1 MLINGV
7 DLSVLGIQLYDRI
20 LQSNSVDT
28 SQEWLEGDIQPT
40 FIRQQDKFKN
50 IQLKFL
56 VLKDNEAEAF
66 LVMSKLTSMLKKAS
80 IIFDDIDLVFDVT
93 MRGPASQS
101 RLKNGNFI
109 QTFNLRSDYA
119 KGATEVYTTDSV
131 ATDYF
136 KLKLLYYREGNVLLS
151 SEDTL
156 IKASDFKTGVTFE
169 TLGINLNK
177 YQPDYFQG
185 GAVSN
190 FNNKELTYAN
200 LKDTGTLIINYS
212 PIVYQKEIE
221 FYKQDDDGD
230 SYSLVET
237 GYVHFTKDQID
248 AADSLGDIIDLS
260 ANKPNGYRVLTDF
273 NSDTHMDFTFENIM
287 NYISILR
294 VKYERITN
302 EKSKEIT
309 VSYYTENTAG
319 GYDLINAA
327 NYVIREGDI
336 VPGSKIT
343 NFIRL
348 NLYKPEKYYADGALD
363 GFDENTNLDFNTLP
377 TEFTVR
383 YALVENSI
391 YVEYYYGTYPTWNRI
406 TTFTYNIKYNPA
418 YDDADNIFRA
428 VGIDIDKYA
437 AATYEAGRLFN
448 VTDTISTFDDLVSVG
463 ILQVYYEPKQYDLVV
478 KYYQDNLILETD
490 TIQINET
497 MFFNAPV
504 LAQIINLNKYR
515 PEGYTF
521 DEEHSYSGLVT
532 LGNLL
537 ANAPIEVHYKE
548 VDEIRTKSIVIKY
561 KQEFASAFST
571 INTSIITIEESQVG
585 GGVTLPELF
594 NLNAYK
600 PEYYDDGILDG
611 VSAATVF
618 TFEELQG
625 TYNVLYLAAE
635 YSTPVRY
642 YTDEIANEN
651 WVGSDSLKYKIISF
665 TVDTTLFDLGLNL
678 NGFKPSYCGDGEIQ
692 YTGPV
697 NFAALRELESIDV
710 LYMSNAEPIDPSGI
724 DYPHRILFLQHND
737 MGDFES
743 LYPTWT
749 LNHAYI
755 NTGVTCDDVSK
766 LSVLVDTYR
775 VFETEPLYN
784 VNVQDAYLFG
794 AVSPSSSYYIK
805 YRNNTKFRLEEE
817 LTGVNLFKVAAG
829 RGTPELIVEET
840 SSEGF
845 SSNTGISSST
855 RDGYSYGTITF
866 THLVQSNVARMDVPL
881 YLFACD
887 YNGYYRGGIAGV
899 GIKSCKIY
907 YDGTL
912 IRDFVPVAFFD
923 KIGDKIA
930 PSNCLYDKVT
940 QTFFEDAR
948 GLNSFNIMD
957 DPDVTDTNPEHNLGC
972 CYANYYKDGVL
983 FNAATIWFRES
994 DFVNGNEWV
1003 PVDKLF
1009 VDYYQPKYCGAGVIT
1024 NLADL
1029 GGVSFNN
1036 VKNFIFRIDYEVSEY
1051 SITVNYYK
1059 DEATEGNLLASDE
1072 IILTEK
1078 DFYQVP
1084 TFGQIVPIQKYKP
1097 DYYKANYTYGDTK
1110 VTLQRILDHSPYTI
1124 VYTEVENPQTYT
1136 TTVKYLRKRFGISPL
1151 TPLDDYDTITT
1162 ETITLDETQ
1171 FADGV
1176 FIDGFID
1183 LNKHKPQ
1190 SGIENVEFYQDG
1202 EPYGWYLEDDMLDTP
1217 DKLHEEYLVIYD
1229 PDVCSIEIRY
1239 YTDEVDEDNLIATDI
1254 WMVTIDMWH
1263 DGEQFQIVDEL
1274 PNNYVNRYKPVICW
1288 GGELDKPSEWYT
1300 FNSLVETGHIDIVYE
1315 TKEEPHDPD
1324 NTDWPSKILWFQTAE
1339 GGINGGA
1346 ESGMAD
1352 WCHLDAPHHT
1362 PNGLQQISPR
1372 VNITTPYINLGY
1384 TPKEI
1389 GRLKTEVKAY
1399 ALNSGIKSSRV
1410 SRYSLKGNDYA
1421 GFFGYCDSADL
1432 ISSRQFIGK
1441 ENVRDLY
1448 FNATRGAAGNFVY
1461 EGHTPSGGLD
1471 AGGEINDFQTLDG
1484 HTWHS
1489 HSSSYSAS
1497 GIYAEGDVESVRE
1510 MSGQFRRGTNYIY
1523 NEELENIQIYKNY
1536 SREVNDGWGKYINGS
1551 PWNPSRSDIESP
1563 AVRVKY
1569 VEDGPF
1575 DKKAVEEYKYRFVA
1589 GNPVTITLDA
1599 PHNYTEAY
1607 DYTNY
1612 LHPLFDNLEDKDH
1625 DVWKERTKPK
1635 APITFGITTNPRTG
1649 KINWKASDFLGIITG
1664 MGAGRNTHIDMLEA
1678 QNPYSEGFSNAYTVE
1693 ATLVVGEDDDGNPIY
1708 EQSTKTVSIAWSG
1721 MEVDTFPV
1729 PARVAL
1735 WHIKMWDQDRLVR
1748 DLIPVKAGEQI
1759 YDFIAPANGL
1769 FDRVTEIFFGNSNE
1783 GGTYDVV
1790 DGDARTIR
1798 TAPVTQ
1804 RTVTADQVAP
1814 FHVCDDW
1821 TIWGKVVVNYYD
1833 DKNNFLGN
1841 QYVTVPLYSREANE
1855 TVYDILR
1862 VNDFKPSEFYHDGEF
1877 DVDFDFEGFEYQM
1890 YNPQTHLLRSNV
1902 MYGEWSTGP
1911 DDVASTYLKKVFDA
1925 GVANIYYKL
1934 LTFTKTVEY
1943 YQGNTRVGSKDIFY
1957 NIDDI
1962 NAAESLED
1970 LGVDTT
1976 LYASDDYKPGRIVF
1990 NEQILRD
1997 HDIKAFIDAPS
2008 PVVIYDEYTA
2018 EEKPDLLYVNWYRG
2032 GAYDDN
2038 LITLSEDP
2046 NYLNCELD
2054 ARVLN
2059 PRGAIKY
2066 LNHYHTA
2073 LYEDEKQDYF
2083 IAYQVDVDV
2092 NYLAVHKGPGRIYN
2106 TLAEIV
2112 DKGRYT
2118 IVEEKRGW
2126 GRLREYPKG
2135 WILLAYT
2142 HPVVGPGRNPAYDQN
2157 QLAHVTIPYAEMITI
2172 TKMTIDRLW
2181 CYCPEYASWVKAQDI
2196 SFDQSGKLYNAIARK
2211 VIHLDEVDWNTVST
2225 WGGLGVTPDQYRMRF
2240 HDVATVNYDG
2250 EINYAGLSAAHQI
2263 DIVNPETIYAYN
2275 VTYHKDTFIT
2285 DETAAG
2291 RATANTAITV
2301 YEDIDKTTVART
2313 YSAGDS
2319 FLFYGSN
2326 AINPDILETEHGYID
2341 IENNYTVTR
2350 PSALSLDYPLVQNV
2364 TNEPL
2369 YLYTRGTTRMGRV
2382 YPHQVVP
2389 ILRKVIPQSAT
2400 YEEYATHGVYNFG
2413 SSMDDMRTAE
2423 HLEQDGSVTDINGT
2437 VGAANSF
2444 LPSGLEIIHTGSI
2457 ISTGSYYGLAF
2468 ALNDI
2473 SVYNDNNEVV
2483 DTIPIGTKFTILDFE
2498 NNKYQ
2503 VDGGW
2508 INKKNVKITD
2518 FGPFKVSTQRS
2529 FRNQEIGR
2537 ASFSC
2542 SISDWNPDWPTF
2554 IKTSWQYG
2562 MITTPGKATANA
2574 TMNMYSAPY
2583 VSSGSVAT
2591 FAANTL
2597 FTLLNGPRTVNGIDW
2612 YEATANSRTG
2622 WIKLS
2627 EITVTRDV
2635 SIVPD
2640 YTKPINPTL
2649 YKDTPI
2655 TLTWD
2660 FFGMDKNLY
2669 KPEGDYDDGLFLW
2682 NPRSYENKDVYFTF
2696 EELITTGTQTVLYLP
2711 KYKRYKATFPYGS
2724 YVKGATINIHDFCI
2738 APKAESH
2745 GIWDYEIKSNWITN
2759 VSFKGLGSNANSGA
2773 RSANLTVSLPLSDDN
2788 YYIVNVSNK
2797 REATTVF
2804 SYGNDLNGYYSDH
2817 YGVSQTPYVDS
2828 LGWTQSTPGLVKMT
2842 KTTNPITEKLYWFG
2856 RNDEVCKSGNYGTYT
2871 EPYTGYEYSKER
2883 YLHTTIDT
2891 PAVRVEWS
2899 YTVNPL
2905 NPRWVTG
2912 AQYYDGPVGL
2922 NVNDNKRTLYHLK
2935 VWKNYFLEK
2944 YIIPLPQGYVI
2955 NNRKLKAN
2963 CLMDVLSGEL
2973 YFPDVFKGIDDK
2985 GKVVYTT
2992 LRPPIITPIGTRVDY
3007 NSVSSSIDDA
3017 LVFDK
3022 TDINKFIVVERLT
3035 KSFKQP
3041 ADTATEL
3048 DSFTTGFVLPVFYKT
3063 EDVEHGIEGLWYS
3076 DSKGWLQ
3083 GYSVS
3088 LVADGTLPKELIKQ
3102 NFDIALKGTVH
3113 NTVANI
3119 KKYTQPAI
3127 YTSNRQIQTE
3137 QVVHVYAKYD
3147 NRYWI
3152 GTGWI
3157 NIEDTSSNIS
3167 SYEEEKH
3174 YVIAQPLVP
3183 VYSQPVANDAYKL
3196 VTVQRGDRINVDNY
3210 LTKDEAW
3217 KYAKGLGWIDTTDAI
3232 SEII

>member
-20 LQSNSVDT
+20 LESNSVDT

-151 SEDTL
+151 SEDVL

-221 FYKQDDDGD
+221 FYKQDDNGD

-294 VKYERITN
+294 VKYEKITN

-327 NYVIREGDI
+327 NYVIKEGDI

-391 YVEYYYGTYPTWNRI
+391 YVEYYYGVYPTWNRI

-418 YDDADNIFRA
+418 YDKADNIFKA
-428 VGIDIDKYA
+428 VGIDVDKYA
-437 AATYEAGRLFN
+437 AATYEDGKLFN

-463 ILQVYYEPKQYDLVV
+463 ILQVYYKPKQYDLVV
-478 KYYQDNLILETD
+478 KYFQDNLLLKTD

-537 ANAPIEVHYKE
+537 ANAPIEIHYKE

-585 GGVTLPELF
+585 GGITLPELF
-594 NLNAYK
+594 DLNAYK
-600 PEYYDDGILDG
+600 PDYYDDGILDG
-611 VSAATVF
+611 VSASTVF

-625 TYNVLYLAAE
+625 TYNVLYLATE

-678 NGFKPSYCGDGEIQ
+678 NGFKPSYCGDGEVQ

-710 LYMSNAEPIDPSGI
+710 LYMSKAEPVDPSGI

-805 YRNNTKFRLEEE
+805 YRNNTKFRLKEE

-866 THLVQSNVARMDVPL
+866 THLVQSNTARMDVPL

-983 FNAATIWFRES
+983 FNSATIWFRES
-994 DFVNGNEWV
+994 DFVNGKEWV

-1036 VKNFIFRIDYEVSEY
+1036 VKNFIFRIDYKVLEY

-1059 DEATEGNLLASDE
+1059 DEAKEGNLLASDE
-1072 IILTEK
+1072 ITLTEK

-1097 DYYKANYTYGDTK
+1097 DRYKANYTYGDTK

-1124 VYTEVENPQTYT
+1124 VYTKVENPQTYT

-1151 TPLDDYDTITT
+1151 TPLDDYDTIAT

-1171 FADGV
+1171 FEDGV

-1190 SGIENVEFYQDG
+1190 SGVEKVEFYQDG
-1202 EPYGWYLEDDMLDTP
+1202 APYGWYLEDEILDTP
-1217 DKLHEEYLVIYD
+1217 DKLHKEYLVIYD
-1229 PDVCSIEIRY
+1229 PEIVSIEIRY

-1288 GGELDKPSEWYT
+1288 GGKLDKPSEWYT
-1300 FNSLVETGHIDIVYE
+1300 FNSLVTAGHIDIVYE

-1324 NTDWPSKILWFQTAE
+1324 NADWPSKILWFQTAE
-1339 GGINGGA
+1339 GGIGGGA
-1346 ESGMAD
+1346 ASGNAD
-1352 WCHLDAPHHT
+1352 WCHLDAPHQT
-1362 PNGLQQISPR
+1362 SNGIQQLSPR

-1410 SRYSLKGNDYA
+1410 SRYSLEGNDYA
-1421 GFFGYCDSADL
+1421 GFFGYCDSLDL
-1432 ISSRQFIGK
+1432 LSARQIIGK
-1441 ENVRDLY
+1441 ENIHDLY
-1448 FNATRGAAGNFVY
+1448 FNTTRGAAGNFVY
-1461 EGHTPSGGLD
+1461 EGHTPSGGFD
-1471 AGGEINDFQTLDG
+1471 AGGEINDFQTMDG

-1489 HSSSYSAS
+1489 HPTSYSAD
-1497 GIYAEGDVESVRE
+1497 GMYAEGDVESVRE

-1523 NEELENIQIYKNY
+1523 DEELRNIEIYKNY

-1551 PWNPSRSDIESP
+1551 PWIPTASDIESP

-1569 VEDGPF
+1569 VEGGPF
-1575 DKKAVEEYKYRFVA
+1575 DKKAVEEFKCRFVA

-1612 LHPLFDNLEDKDH
+1612 LHPLFDNLEDEDH

-1649 KINWKASDFLGIITG
+1649 KINWKASGLLGVITG
-1664 MGAGRNTHIDMLEA
+1664 MGAGRNGHIDMLEA
-1678 QNPYSEGFSNAYTVE
+1678 QNPYKEGFSNSYTVD
-1693 ATLVVGEDDDGNPIY
+1693 ATLIVGKDDDGNPIY
-1708 EQSTKTVSIAWSG
+1708 EQTTKTISIAWSG

-1735 WHIKMWDQDRLVR
+1735 WYIKMWDQDRLVR
-1748 DLIPVKAGEQI
+1748 DLIPVKKGEKI
-1759 YDFIAPANGL
+1759 YDFVVPSDGL
-1769 FDRVTEIFFGNSNE
+1769 FDKVTEIFFGNSNE
-1783 GGTYDVV
+1783 GGTYDVF
-1790 DGDARTIR
+1790 DGDARAIR

-1804 RTVTADQVAP
+1804 RVITADQVAP
-1814 FHVCDDW
+1814 LHVCDDW

-1862 VNDFKPSEFYHDGEF
+1862 VNDFKPNEFYHDGEF
-1877 DVDFDFEGFEYQM
+1877 DVDFDFEGFETFM
-1890 YNPQTHLLRSNV
+1890 YNPQTHLLDFRT
-1902 MYGEWSTGP
+1902 MYGEWSTIY
-1911 DDVASTYLKKVFDA
+1911 DDVAYAYLKKVFDA

-1962 NAAESLED
+1962 KAAKSLED
-1970 LGVDTT
+1970 LGVDTA

-1990 NEQILRD
+1990 DEQILKD
-1997 HDIKAFIDAPS
+1997 NDIKAFIDAPS

-2038 LITLSEDP
+2038 LITLSDNP
-2046 NYLNCELD
+2046 NYLDCKLD

-2059 PRGAIKY
+2059 PNGAIKY

-2118 IVEEKRGW
+2118 IIEEKRGW
-2126 GRLREYPKG
+2126 GRLKEYPKG

-2142 HPVVGPGRNPAYDQN
+2142 HPTVGPGRNPAYDKN
-2157 QLAHVTIPYAEMITI
+2157 QKAMVTIPYATNITVS
-2172 TKMTIDRLW
+2172 KMTIDRLW
-2181 CYCPEYASWVKAQDI
+2181 CYCPEYSSWIKAHDI

-2211 VIHLDEVDWNTVST
+2211 VIHLDKVDWNTVST
-2225 WGGLGVTPDQYRMRF
+2225 WGGLGITPDQYRMRF
-2240 HDVATVNYDG
+2240 HDVATINYDG
-2250 EINYAGLSAAHQI
+2250 EIKYAGLSAAHQI

-2301 YEDIDKTTVART
+2301 YEDIDKTKVART

-2319 FLFYGSN
+2319 FEFYGYN
-2326 AINPDILETEHGYID
+2326 IINPDMLETEHGFID
-2341 IENNYTVTR
+2341 VEDDYTITR
-2350 PSALSLDYPLVQNV
+2350 ASVLSKDYPQIKNITNDAIAGVQPGEILRISEKIVNSDYP
-2364 TNEPL
+2364 NGRYILE
-2369 YLYTRGTTRMGRV
+2369 GTGGRV
-2382 YPHQVVP
+2382 KEVT
-2389 ILRKVIPQSAT
+2389 LS
-2400 YEEYATHGVYNFG
+2400 
-2413 SSMDDMRTAE
+2413 
-2423 HLEQDGSVTDINGT
+2423 DGTLKD
-2437 VGAANSF
+2437 
-2444 LPSGLEIIHTGSI
+2444 GLEIIHIGSI
-2457 ISTGSYYGLAF
+2457 IPTGTYYAKAI
-2468 ALNDI
+2468 ALSDI
-2473 SVYNDNNEVV
+2473 SIYDSNNKVV
-2483 DTIPIGTKFTILDFE
+2483 DTITIGTSFTINDFE

-2508 INKKNVKITD
+2508 VKKKNIKITD
-2518 FGPFKVSTQRS
+2518 LGPFEVKVQRS
-2529 FRNQEIGR
+2529 FKNDQLGR

-2542 SISDWNPDWPTF
+2542 SISDWNPDWKTF
-2554 IKTSWQYG
+2554 IETSWKYE
-2562 MITTPGKATANA
+2562 MINTPGEATCSADIQSYYMPEPGRDEQPA
-2574 TMNMYSAPY
+2574 T
-2583 VSSGSVAT
+2583 V
-2591 FAANTL
+2591 FAANSL
-2597 FTLLNGPRTVNGIDW
+2597 FVLQHKQIVNNIEW
-2612 YEATANSRTG
+2612 YKVTSSGVGGWLKANDSN
-2622 WIKLS
+2622 LV
-2627 EITVTRDV
+2627 VTREPT
-2635 SIVPD
+2635 STPD
-2640 YTKPINPTL
+2640 YTKPINPSL
-2649 YKDTPI
+2649 YKDTPL

-2660 FFGMDKNLY
+2660 FFGIDKNLY
-2669 KPEGDYDDGLFLW
+2669 KPQGDYDDGMFLW
-2682 NPRSYENKDVYFTF
+2682 NPRSYDNVNVYFTF
-2696 EELITTGTQTVLYLP
+2696 EELVTTGTQSVLYLP
-2711 KYKRYKATFPYGS
+2711 KYKRYKATAPYGS
-2724 YVKGATINIHDFCI
+2724 RTPVQFSPRICV
-2738 APKAESH
+2738 APKALND
-2745 GIWDYEIKSNWITN
+2745 GTVDCEIVSNFIDT
-2759 VSFKGLGSNANSGA
+2759 VDFYGLGDPGPDNSHKRDATVDGDYDVNYYMGHSG
-2773 RSANLTVSLPLSDDN
+2773 SASAYNLRNQFSIPTSEDN
-2788 YYIVNVSNK
+2788 YYILNISDK
-2797 REATTVF
+2797 RDSTVVF
-2804 SYGNDLNGYYSDH
+2804 AYGNDLNGYESDF
-2817 YGVSQTPYVDS
+2817 YGVAPRKVNRYWHSNSLSEYGGGATVGYDS
-2828 LGWTQSTPGLVKMT
+2828 KNKLVKLEEN
-2842 KTTNPITEKLYWFG
+2842 TNLLTSNLYWFT
-2856 RNDEVCKSGNYGTYT
+2856 RNDDVVRTGDYGHHQNAARKTVSNEVYKIQSFDPLKVNYY
-2871 EPYTGYEYSKER
+2871 Y
-2883 YLHTTIDT
+2883 T
-2891 PAVRVEWS
+2891 PATGPQWS
-2899 YTVNPL
+2899 
-2905 NPRWVTG
+2905 WS
-2912 AQYYDGPVGL
+2912 QDGLIGPDT
-2922 NVNDNKRTLYHLK
+2922 NDTKRTLYSLK
-2935 VWKNYFLEK
+2935 KWKNYFLQSYQLPFPK
-2944 YIIPLPQGYVI
+2944 GYIINGQ
-2955 NNRKLKAN
+2955 KLKQN
-2963 CLMDVLSGEL
+2963 CFVDILNGQI
-2973 YFPDVFKGIDDK
+2973 YYPGVFEIYNKGQ
-2985 GKVVYTT
+2985 VVNRII
-2992 LRPPIITPIGTRVDY
+2992 RPPIITRRTERIDY
-3007 NSVSSSIDDA
+3007 DTMSASLDDS
-3017 LVFDK
+3017 LLFNK
-3022 TDINKFIVVERLT
+3022 TDVNKFITTPSAVIR
-3035 KSFKQP
+3035 SYKQP
-3041 ADTATEL
+3041 SIVSTESDQYVSNL
-3048 DSFTTGFVLPVFYKT
+3048 VIPVFYET
-3063 EDVEHGIEGLWYS
+3063 NDIENGIEGLWYS
-3076 DSKGWLQ
+3076 DTKGWIEAYKVNLVPSGTYSGVLQ
-3083 GYSVS
+3083 
-3088 LVADGTLPKELIKQ
+3088 KQ
-3102 NFDIALKGTVH
+3102 NFDIALKGEGH
-3113 NTVANI
+3113 NQVVDIGHYINPI
-3119 KKYTQPAI
+3119 I
-3127 YTSNRQIQTE
+3127 LDTSRYLKSE
-3137 QVVHVYAKYD
+3137 QVIHVYASYEG
-3147 NRYWI
+3147 RYWT
-3152 GTGWI
+3152 GQGWI
-3157 NIEDTSSNIS
+3157 KEEDTSSNIS
-3167 SYEEEKH
+3167 NYESTRY
-3174 YVIAQPLVP
+3174 YVVIPATLK
-3183 VYSQPVANDAYKL
+3183 VYSHPVANDAYRTVTIQNGER
-3196 VTVQRGDRINVDNY
+3196 VTVNKY
-3210 LTKDEAW
+3210 LTRDEAW
-3217 KYAKGLGWIDTTDAI
+3217 KYAEGLGWIESTNTLSQVI
-3232 SEII
+3232 